1 MAADGAVARVR
12 HPRRGHSVLLAEE
25 PEAPDAVLHEAAYR
39 WGKGFVITDQGSQR
53 FDAPTILAWTGE
65 GVEVG
70 HRLGDLELTVSRRV
84 KESWIET
91 YALRNTAPVTVS
103 VGSVAVSTPWRDVYW
118 SARNSLQEAVHAHLW
133 TGGSDAWVWAAP
145 MDGTGPGIG
154 LVLTDG
160 GLEAYS
166 VESRDAVTSSN
177 VRGHLYLHVT
187 DHARSPHAMGGQRPV
202 VLRPG
207 ETYRWAWQ
215 LDWYPDLE
223 ALHARRRRL
232 RPPLVEAEVLATEVG
247 GTLPL
252 RVAPGATLSAPAPV
266 TATEPG
272 VRHVWASV
280 GGRRSRVSL
289 LFSLPLR
296 DLVERRVRLALDHQ
310 RAQRRSDGRRAA
322 FVPYDNESRLTVL
335 PGAWHDW
342 SDTRERVGTALLL
355 QQVRDRGWGDRAEL
369 EEALAAYEEFV
380 TGFVVAADGTVAD
393 DSRWPGRARLY
404 NFPWFARFLL
414 DQGDLHR
421 AVLIMDRYYTLG
433 GDRFLAFELG
443 PILRA
448 LAGRLDASGRDGDAG
463 RMRAHLLGHA
473 AAFLGY
479 GQDLPAH
486 EVNYEQSMVA
496 PLLELLLAAYA
507 ERPEAVP
514 PAELVRR
521 LGWLTAFA
529 ADQPDVRLYQVPI
542 RHWDAYWF
550 GGLRLWGDVFPHYWS
565 VLSAGVFLS
574 WPQGLLE
581 PAQRARL
588 RRAAQAIL
596 RSNLVAFAPDGSAT
610 CAFVYPSCVNGRPA
624 HIADPL
630 ANDQDWAL
638 VYALRFGL
646 E

>member
-1 MAADGAVARVR
+1 MRLAHRDTVFLQRLYVLFFIQLHNRCVHLAGVTANPTGAWVAQ
-12 HPRRGHSVLLAEE
+12 
-25 PEAPDAVLHEAAYR
+25 EARNLVSALDEDATT
-39 WGKGFVITDQGSQR
+39 IR
-53 FDAPTILAWTGE
+53 FLIHD
-65 GVEVG
+65 
-70 HRLGDLELTVSRRV
+70 RDS
-84 KESWIET
+84 KF
-91 YALRNTAPVTVS
+91 
-103 VGSVAVSTPWRDVYW
+103 TPWRDVYW
-118 SARNSLQEAVHAHLW
+118 SAGNSLRGAVHAHLW

-202 VLRPG
+202 LLRPG

-252 RVAPGATLSAPAPV
+252 RVAPGVTLSEPAPV
-266 TATEPG
+266 TAAEPG

-296 DLVERRVRLALDHQ
+296 DLVERRVRFALDHQ
-310 RAQRRSDGRRAA
+310 RAQMRSDGRRAA

-355 QQVRDRGWGDRAEL
+355 QQVRDRGWGDRVEL

-380 TGFVVAADGTVAD
+380 TEFVVAADGTVAD
-393 DSRWPGRARLY
+393 DSRWPGKARLH
-404 NFPWFARFLL
+404 NFPWFARFLF

-421 AVLIMDRYYTLG
+421 AMLIMDRYYTLG
-433 GDRFLAFELG
+433 GNRFLAFELG

-448 LAGRLDASGRDGDAG
+448 LAGRLEAQGRDGDAG

-486 EVNYEQSMVA
+486 EVNTSSRWW
-496 PLLELLLAAYA
+496 PRWSSCCWPPKPSGRRRC
-507 ERPEAVP
+507 RPP
-514 PAELVRR
+514 SSS
-521 LGWLTAFA
+521 
-529 ADQPDVRLYQVPI
+529 
-542 RHWDAYWF
+542 
-550 GGLRLWGDVFPHYWS
+550 GG
-565 VLSAGVFLS
+565 SAG
-574 WPQGLLE
+574 
-581 PAQRARL
+581 
-588 RRAAQAIL
+588 
-596 RSNLVAFAPDGSAT
+596 
-610 CAFVYPSCVNGRPA
+610 
-624 HIADPL
+624 
-630 ANDQDWAL
+630 
-638 VYALRFGL
+638 
-646 E
+646 